1 MLGLENLSVNYNKLN
16 NVNEFA
22 KVISEKCPLIKTI
35 NTLKNPMNPGFGN
48 NGYIQYKATL
58 KQIKTLELI
67 DGFDV
72 NSDVNIK
79 EYNESISSQKKNL
92 FNNQMN
98 DNNNNISNNNISNN
112 NMNKQNFFDN
122 KNNQQ
127 PKKDLFGNSQPKK
140 DLFGNRTS
148 TQPKKDLFGNNTNT
162 NHQKV
167 NMFDNTNTNNNNIQ
181 NQPSEKVN
189 MFDNPPKQ
197 KVSMFDNPP
206 KQKVSMFD
214 NPPKQKVS
222 MFDNPPKQKVSMFDN
237 MAGQSNENKNQSN
250 NNGYKKPIYV
260 IDESGEIDGNVF
272 VKSLKKKSSI
282 VVNMK
287 ILQKSDNMTKF
298 NRKNKSEGNKHI
310 LNEHL

>member
-1 MLGLENLSVNYNKLN
+1 MLGLENLSVNYNKLS
-16 NVNEFA
+16 NVNDFV
-22 KVISEKCPLIKTI
+22 KSIREKCPLIKTI

-72 NSDVNIK
+72 NSDVNVK

-92 FNNQMN
+92 FNNQMS
-98 DNNNNISNNNISNN
+98 DNNNNISNN

-214 NPPKQKVS
+214 NKAVE
-222 MFDNPPKQKVSMFDN
+222 
-237 MAGQSNENKNQSN
+237 SNENKNQSN
-250 NNGYKKPIYV
+250 SNSYKKPIYV

-282 VVNMK
+282 AVNMK